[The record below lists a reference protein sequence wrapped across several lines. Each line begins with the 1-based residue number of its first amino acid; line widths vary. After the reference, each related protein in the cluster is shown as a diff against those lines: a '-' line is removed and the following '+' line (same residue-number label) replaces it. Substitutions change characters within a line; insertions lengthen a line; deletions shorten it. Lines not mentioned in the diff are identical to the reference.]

1 MNSWEQLL
9 TLVVKTST
17 NSWEERDLS
26 LQIFENLKTEKKR
39 DANIRTPLP
48 ASRLSI
54 QAAVPPEKPLSLLPT
69 AVDIAGDGVLPR
81 RVACS
86 ASES

>member
-26 LQIFENLKTEKKR
+26 LQIFENLKTEK
-39 DANIRTPLP
+39 NEMRT
-48 ASRLSI
+48 SE
-54 QAAVPPEKPLSLLPT
+54 PPC
-69 AVDIAGDGVLPR
+69 R
-81 RVACS
+81 RPD
-86 ASES
+86 

>member
-54 QAAVPPEKPLSLLPT
+54 
-69 AVDIAGDGVLPR
+69 
-81 RVACS
+81 
-86 ASES
+86 